1 MKLLVPLLLL
11 LPLVAHAQVPTPQ
24 VIPVANLAAAPKPDG
39 DLGEWGGS
47 GWVKV
52 PVKPA
57 LEREERAKYGLDPAG
72 ERNTAGN
79 LTVELKAGVAA
90 GRFYLAVRYPDDA
103 ADAVHKEWS
112 WRGEKY
118 QRENQLE
125 DMFAVRFHLAGDFD
139 RTMLSTKDYKVD
151 VWLWSA
157 ARTNPSGIAEDMTH
171 HVTTKM
177 QESAAEYQVK
187 DGPVIYISKRR
198 DEGSASYEML
208 PRPKENK
215 GERLPSFV
223 AGSASGSAA
232 DVAAKGVWKA
242 GHWNLEFAR
251 ALDSGHANDVVIKA
265 GGRITGQIAV
275 FNKANAEHKS
285 VSEPLVFDFGAMK

>member
-1 MKLLVPLLLL
+1 MKLLATLLLL
-11 LPLVAHAQVPTPQ
+11 LPLAVQAQAPQ
-24 VIPVANLAAAPKPDG
+24 VIPVANLAAAPKVDG
-39 DLGEWGGS
+39 ELGEWGSS

-57 LEREERAKYGLDPAG
+57 LEREDRAKYGLDPAG
-72 ERNTAGN
+72 ERNKAGS
-79 LTVELKAGVAA
+79 LAVELKAGVAA
-90 GRFYLAVRYPDDA
+90 GRLYLAVRYPDDA
-103 ADAVHKEWS
+103 ADTVHKEWS
-112 WRGEKY
+112 WRGDKY

-157 ARTNPSGIAEDMTH
+157 ARTNPGGIAEDMTH

-198 DEGSASYEML
+198 DEGTAPYEML

-215 GERLPSFV
+215 GERLPSF
-223 AGSASGSAA
+223 AAANASGSAA

-242 GHWNLEFAR
+242 GYWNLEFAR
-251 ALDSGHANDVVIKA
+251 ALDTGNADDVVFKP
-265 GGRITGQIAV
+265 GSRLTGQVAV

-285 VSEPLVFDFGAMK
+285 VSEPLVFDFGAVK

>member
-1 MKLLVPLLLL
+1 MLKLIPPLLLL
-11 LPLVAHAQVPTPQ
+11 APLAVLAQAPLSVP
-24 VIPVANLAAAPKPDG
+24 VSNLASAPKVDG
-39 DLGEWGGS
+39 ELAEWGGD

-72 ERNTAGN
+72 ERNTTGS
-79 LTVELKAGVAA
+79 LTVEMKAGVAG
-90 GRFYLAVRYPDDA
+90 GRLYIAVRYPDDA
-103 ADAVHKEWS
+103 ADTQHKEWG

-157 ARTNPSGIAEDMTH
+157 ARTNPAGVAEDMTH
-171 HVTTKM
+171 HVTTKV
-177 QESAAEYQVK
+177 QESAAEYQIK
-187 DGPVIYISKRR
+187 DGPVVFISKRR
-198 DEGSASYEML
+198 DEGSAPYEML

-215 GERLPSFV
+215 GDKLPSF
-223 AGSASGSAA
+223 ALGKAAGSAA

-242 GHWNLEFAR
+242 GRWHLEFSR
-251 ALDSGHANDVVIKA
+251 ALSTGNADDAPFKPGD
-265 GGRITGQIAV
+265 RITGQIAV
-275 FNKANAEHKS
+275 FNKAAAEHKS
-285 VSEPLVFDFGAMK
+285 VSEPLLFDFAAVK